1 MKYVAYFRVSTTR
14 QGNGLEAQQR
24 DVNFYVSSVGGTIIN
39 TYREK
44 ETGKDTKKEKRLSN
58 RPELLEALA
67 ECKRTGATLIVS
79 KVDRLTRDIED
90 GAHIY
95 KNYKVLFC
103 DHPNITSLELGI
115 FLGMAQQER
124 EFISQRTKAALAVKK
139 AQGVKLGGVYQP
151 ENLKRAQQAKHEQSK
166 TTAQRQAFSA
176 IELMD
181 GTLRQKAD
189 RLNELGYTTPKGG
202 QWTAI
207 QVSRLIAKFNA

>member
-1 MKYVAYFRVSTTR
+1 MKYVAYIRTSTKR
-14 QGNGLEAQQR
+14 QNLGLDAQKEIISQFIAINGGEIVAEYSEQESGKKADRNALRQASEHAKKI
-24 DVNFYVSSVGGTIIN
+24 GG
-39 TYREK
+39 
-44 ETGKDTKKEKRLSN
+44 
-58 RPELLEALA
+58 AV
-67 ECKRTGATLIVS
+67 IVA
-79 KVDRLTRDIED
+79 KVDRLTRDASFGMAYVKTNNI
-90 GAHIY
+90 
-95 KNYKVLFC
+95 VFC
-103 DHPNITSLELGI
+103 DHPKMSTLEQCI
-115 FLGMAQQER
+115 FFGMAQQER

-151 ENLKRAQQAKHEQSK
+151 ENLKKAQQAKHEQSK
-166 TTAQRQAFSA
+166 TLAQKQAFSA

>member
-1 MKYVAYFRVSTTR
+1 MKYVAYIRTSTKR
-14 QGNGLEAQQR
+14 QNLGLDAQKEIISQFIAINGGEIVAEYSEQESGKKADRNALRQASEHAKKI
-24 DVNFYVSSVGGTIIN
+24 GG
-39 TYREK
+39 
-44 ETGKDTKKEKRLSN
+44 
-58 RPELLEALA
+58 AV
-67 ECKRTGATLIVS
+67 IVA
-79 KVDRLTRDIED
+79 KVDRLTRDASFGMAYVKTNNI
-90 GAHIY
+90 
-95 KNYKVLFC
+95 VFC
-103 DHPNITSLELGI
+103 DHPKMSTLEQCI
-115 FLGMAQQER
+115 FFGMAQQER

-176 IELMD
+176 IELMN

>member
-1 MKYVAYFRVSTTR
+1 MKYVAYIRTSTKR
-14 QGNGLEAQQR
+14 QNLGLDAQKEIISQFIAINGGEIVAEYSEQESGKKADRNALRQASEHAKKI
-24 DVNFYVSSVGGTIIN
+24 GG
-39 TYREK
+39 
-44 ETGKDTKKEKRLSN
+44 
-58 RPELLEALA
+58 AV
-67 ECKRTGATLIVS
+67 IVA
-79 KVDRLTRDIED
+79 KVDRLTRDASFGMAYVKTNNI
-90 GAHIY
+90 
-95 KNYKVLFC
+95 VFC
-103 DHPNITSLELGI
+103 DHPKMSTLEQCI
-115 FLGMAQQER
+115 FFGMAQQER

-166 TTAQRQAFSA
+166 PPAQRQAFSA

>member
-1 MKYVAYFRVSTTR
+1 MKYVAYIRTSTKR
-14 QGNGLEAQQR
+14 QNLGLDAQKE
-24 DVNFYVSSVGGTIIN
+24 IIN
-39 TYREK
+39 QFIAINGGEIVAEYSEQ
-44 ETGKDTKKEKRLSN
+44 ESGKKADRNALRQASEHAKKIG
-58 RPELLEALA
+58 
-67 ECKRTGATLIVS
+67 GAVIVA
-79 KVDRLTRDIED
+79 KVDRLTRDASFGMAYVKTNNI
-90 GAHIY
+90 
-95 KNYKVLFC
+95 VFC
-103 DHPNITSLELGI
+103 DHPKMSTLEQCI
-115 FLGMAQQER
+115 FFGMAQQER

-151 ENLKRAQQAKHEQSK
+151 ENLKKAQQAKHEQSK
-166 TTAQRQAFSA
+166 TLAQKQAFSA

>member
-1 MKYVAYFRVSTTR
+1 MKYVAYIRTSTKR
-14 QGNGLEAQQR
+14 QNLGLDAQKEIISQFIAINGGEIVAEYSEQESGKKADRNALRQASEHAK
-24 DVNFYVSSVGGTIIN
+24 NIGG
-39 TYREK
+39 
-44 ETGKDTKKEKRLSN
+44 
-58 RPELLEALA
+58 AV
-67 ECKRTGATLIVS
+67 IVA
-79 KVDRLTRDIED
+79 KVDRLTRDASFGMAYVKTNNI
-90 GAHIY
+90 
-95 KNYKVLFC
+95 VFC
-103 DHPNITSLELGI
+103 DHPKMSTLEQCI
-115 FLGMAQQER
+115 FFGMAQQER

>member
-1 MKYVAYFRVSTTR
+1 MKYVAYIRTSPKR
-14 QGNGLEAQQR
+14 QNRGLDAQKEIISQFIAINGGEIVAEYSEQESGKKADRNALRQASEHAKKI
-24 DVNFYVSSVGGTIIN
+24 GG
-39 TYREK
+39 
-44 ETGKDTKKEKRLSN
+44 
-58 RPELLEALA
+58 AV
-67 ECKRTGATLIVS
+67 IVA
-79 KVDRLTRDIED
+79 KVDRLTRDASFGMAYVKTNNI
-90 GAHIY
+90 
-95 KNYKVLFC
+95 VFC
-103 DHPNITSLELGI
+103 DHPKMSTLEQCI
-115 FLGMAQQER
+115 FFGMAQQER

>member
-1 MKYVAYFRVSTTR
+1 MKYVAYIRTSTKR
-14 QGNGLEAQQR
+14 QNLGLDAQKEIISQFIAINGGEIVAEYSEQESGKKADRNALGQASEHAKKI
-24 DVNFYVSSVGGTIIN
+24 GG
-39 TYREK
+39 
-44 ETGKDTKKEKRLSN
+44 
-58 RPELLEALA
+58 AV
-67 ECKRTGATLIVS
+67 IVA
-79 KVDRLTRDIED
+79 KVDRLTRDASFGMAYVKTNNI
-90 GAHIY
+90 
-95 KNYKVLFC
+95 VFC
-103 DHPNITSLELGI
+103 DHPKMSTLEQCI
-115 FLGMAQQER
+115 FFGMAQQER

-207 QVSRLIAKFNA
+207 QVSRLIAKFKA